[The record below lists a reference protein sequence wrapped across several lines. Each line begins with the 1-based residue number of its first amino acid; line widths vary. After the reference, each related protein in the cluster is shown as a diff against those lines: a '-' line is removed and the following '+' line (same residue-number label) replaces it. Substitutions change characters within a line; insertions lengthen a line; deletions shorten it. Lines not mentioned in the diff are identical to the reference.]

1 MQVRRWA
8 IGSPVE
14 TDMMSFEYQREAEA
28 ADRRAKAA
36 TDGQAKKAYETIAA
50 AYRLLA
56 ARAARREFSQNGRI
70 SH

>member
-1 MQVRRWA
+1 
-8 IGSPVE
+8 
-14 TDMMSFEYQREAEA
+14 MMSSCDYQREAET
-28 ADRRAKAA
+28 ADRQAQAA

-56 ARAARREFSQNGRI
+56 ARAARRELLQNNRI